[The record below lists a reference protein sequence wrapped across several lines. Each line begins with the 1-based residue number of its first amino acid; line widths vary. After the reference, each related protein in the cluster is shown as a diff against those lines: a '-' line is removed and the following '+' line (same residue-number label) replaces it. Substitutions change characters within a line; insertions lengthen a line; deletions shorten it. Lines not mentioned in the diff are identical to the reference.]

1 MDLQRKTLGQL
12 MSNVLGIGNK
22 SKAVTVDAPELDA
35 DGTQADEQDGADEAD
50 EADESADDAGDD
62 AGQEEAPKKKATVP
76 AAKTAAG
83 YVTLT
88 LAEYN
93 ALNAEADQAKT
104 LKAANAGLKTK
115 AAAWDAHQ
123 KAIGGAAPKADTT
136 NDAPETEENTEAKEM
151 NRLSERYKGMISA

>member
-22 SKAVTVDAPELDA
+22 SKALKVDAAELDA
-35 DGTQADEQDGADEAD
+35 AATEDDEQDEAD
-50 EADESADDAGDD
+50 EADDDAETDDD
-62 AGQEEAPKKKATVP
+62 AQQEEAPKKKAAVAP
-76 AAKTAAG
+76 AKTAAG

-93 ALNAEADQAKT
+93 ALNTEAGQAKT
-104 LKAANAGLKTK
+104 LKAANAALKTK

-123 KAIGGAAPKADTT
+123 KAVGGAAPKADTT
-136 NDAPETEENTEAKEM
+136 NDAPDTEENTEAKEM
-151 NRLSERYKGMISA
+151 KRLSERYKGMIPE